1 MKCEFL
7 MTYRAELKAPV
18 EVGSVP
24 YGNRMFF
31 EITGGTFEGPRLR
44 GKILGGGGD
53 WLLID
58 AQGVARLDVRGV
70 FATDDGARI
79 YVQYP
84 GVIVFDEKLQA
95 ALAGGSAIGEGP
107 SSVGST
113 SSVRW
118 RSTTIVTG
126 PGGGKQLGQSVP
138 ARASRMRC
146 AGSNTHE
153 VTSSSTSTSPSSR

>member
-7 MTYRAELKAPV
+7 LTYRAELKAPV

-24 YGNRMFF
+24 YGNRLFF

-44 GKILGGGGD
+44 GKILPGGGD
-53 WLLID
+53 WLLLD

-84 GVIVFDEKLQA
+84 GVIVFNEKTQA
-95 ALAGGSAIGEGP
+95 ALAGGSATQYGDTHWVTQPRFETGDPRYAWLNTLVAVGEGHAVP
-107 SSVGST
+107 NAVEYR
-113 SSVRW
+113 VYECL
-118 RSTTIVTG
+118 
-126 PGGGKQLGQSVP
+126 GG
-138 ARASRMRC
+138 
-146 AGSNTHE
+146 
-153 VTSSSTSTSPSSR
+153 